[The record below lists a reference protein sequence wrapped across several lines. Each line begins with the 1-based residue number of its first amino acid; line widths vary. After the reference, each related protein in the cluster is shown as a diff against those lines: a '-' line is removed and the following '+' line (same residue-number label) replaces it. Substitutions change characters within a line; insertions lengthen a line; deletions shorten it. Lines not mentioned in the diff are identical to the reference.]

1 MPADLTSPCTVGYGN
16 PDMTSPYLESSDS
29 WLAFVAGQRITGM
42 SGVRRCRKSRGHSVK
57 VETEGG
63 NVVTV
68 SASYTRRGGP
78 TIKVERS

>member
-1 MPADLTSPCTVGYGN
+1 MPTDLTSPCTVGYDN
-16 PDMTSPYLESSDS
+16 PDMASPYLESSDS

-57 VETEGG
+57 VETTGG
-63 NVVTV
+63 GIVTV
-68 SASYTRRGGP
+68 SARYTKHGP